1 MARDDD
7 APEFDDETTV
17 IAGGQQ
23 AWSAVNGP
31 AGGAPGE
38 RPEPS
43 DDNTMVI
50 AEESGPGRWEPG
62 QREPGQREPDRPAI
76 EAPRG
81 QGAEQENMA
90 PIVPPGPALVAT
102 GLGLLTK
109 DGWVFQDI
117 NLTLRP
123 SSVAAIV
130 GPAGTGRSCLLL
142 ALSGR
147 MAANTGTLTVSGHL
161 MSDRPKSVRALTAVA
176 RIGSITGPEPGLTV
190 RESIDEQC
198 LLEDVD
204 RQVGR
209 TRFAEAC
216 EVMQVSFEPTLL
228 VGRLA
233 GALATL
239 FAVALAC
246 VRVSAVILLDD
257 LDRDVSAANQQRML
271 DALIRVARTGPT
283 IVVTTTDRVPVMEA
297 DVVLD
302 LTPRDGAA
310 MWRPGPV
317 IGPSGTMLRQL
328 DPGGRQRDPVD
339 LELESGTIPPPPEPP
354 DSHDEWRD
362 EWRDHQDSGT
372 GDAPTEDQR

>member
-1 MARDDD
+1 VWNVEDEQRHPAELLP
-7 APEFDDETTV
+7 PE
-17 IAGGQQ
+17 Q
-23 AWSAVNGP
+23 
-31 AGGAPGE
+31 
-38 RPEPS
+38 
-43 DDNTMVI
+43 
-50 AEESGPGRWEPG
+50 
-62 QREPGQREPDRPAI
+62 
-76 EAPRG
+76 
-81 QGAEQENMA
+81 
-90 PIVPPGPALVAT
+90 
-102 GLGLLTK
+102 
-109 DGWVFQDI
+109 
-117 NLTLRP
+117 
-123 SSVAAIV
+123 
-130 GPAGTGRSCLLL
+130 
-142 ALSGR
+142 LSGR
-147 MAANTGTLTVSGHL
+147 IQHTLIGQAITE
-161 MSDRPKSVRALTAVA
+161 REVRAHVQEALEHGFDAAFVPPCWVWAARDELRDTVA
-176 RIGSITGPEPGLTV
+176 RIGSISGPEPGLTV

-216 EVMQVSFEPTLL
+216 EVMQLSFEPTLL

-233 GALATL
+233 GELATL

-328 DPGGRQRDPVD
+328 DPGGRRRDPVD

-362 EWRDHQDSGT
+362 EWRDHQDGGT